1 MNLLIPFP
9 LTRVNENIHII
20 GYNGKRPTAD
30 IISNNIPTKDDFES
44 IGLFRFQSKFYKS
57 FGIDIVSET
66 VFDYPYPYISEKTLR
81 PISSKRPFIIL
92 GSPFTLFT
100 LKQKGFK
107 TFDSIVDES
116 YDQIKNSSDR
126 FYAVCNSFKKFAT
139 QPIEKIKED
148 IKSISHILDYN
159 FIILKELEDKEI
171 INLEKKFSHV

>member
-9 LTRVNENIHII
+9 LTRINENTHII

-30 IISNNIPTKDDFES
+30 IISNNIPRIDDRKS
-44 IGLFRFQSKFYKS
+44 NQWQSKFYKF

-92 GSPFTLFT
+92 GAPFTLFT

-107 TFDSIVDES
+107 TFDSIIDES
-116 YDQIKNSSDR
+116 YDQVKNSSDR
-126 FYAVCNSFKKFAT
+126 FHAVCNSFKKFTT

-148 IKSISHILDYN
+148 VKSISHILDYN
-159 FIILKELEDKEI
+159 FIVLKNLEDKEI
-171 INLEKKFSHV
+171 NELEKRFSHV